1 MMRMATFSTATPLSY
16 PSECSLPASPRP
28 VCLQYPL
35 PFHSLPG
42 HIHDTRFVDPRSQTL
57 LTRNIHSLPSS
68 HISTKL
74 PKHQIS
80 VYRTRAYP
88 SHHRFFQHSE
98 YHNKVTATIQSTPLQ
113 HHGARYH
120 LPPTFSTRRPRAS
133 LLILYQTAQHPL
145 HNG

>member
-1 MMRMATFSTATPLSY
+1 MRMATFSTAAPLSY

-42 HIHDTRFVDPRSQTL
+42 HIHDTRFVDLRGQTL
-57 LTRNIHSLPSS
+57 LTRNIYLLSSS

-80 VYRTRAYP
+80 VYRTQCLPFSPPFLSTLRTPQRSHCHDTIHAATTPWHPISPP
-88 SHHRFFQHSE
+88 SH
-98 YHNKVTATIQSTPLQ
+98 I
-113 HHGARYH
+113 
-120 LPPTFSTRRPRAS
+120 LPPLTPRQS
-133 LLILYQTAQHPL
+133 PHPL
-145 HNG
+145 PNSPTSST